1 MGNNPLEKGKKVRSM
16 VLEVEN
22 LEVKIGKRS
31 IVKNLSFSME
41 KGSIIGLLGANGAG
55 KTTTFLALI
64 GLIKPA
70 KGTIYLDKEDITK
83 LPMYKRARKGIGYL
97 SQEPS
102 IFKELSV
109 EENLLAYLDTQKLTK
124 QEKNAI
130 IDMHLEE
137 LHITSLK
144 YKCAGELSGG
154 ERRRVEIA
162 RALTTNPKILFL
174 DEPFANI
181 DPKTIEDVKNLIF
194 FLKKR
199 GITIFITD
207 HNAYELLS
215 FIDKGLFLH
224 KGDLLA
230 SGTKQELTTNE
241 ALITHYL
248 GEAHKRIKC

>member
-1 MGNNPLEKGKKVRSM
+1 M

-22 LEVKIGKRS
+22 LEVKIGKRR
-31 IVKNLSFSME
+31 IVKNLSFSI
-41 KGSIIGLLGANGAG
+41 KTGSIVGLLGANGAG

-70 KGTIYLDKEDITK
+70 KGTIYLDEEDITK

-102 IFKELSV
+102 IFKELTV
-109 EENLLAYLDTQKLTK
+109 EENLLAYLDTKKLSK
-124 QEKNAI
+124 QEKDAI
-130 IDMHLEE
+130 IQQHLAE

-144 YKCAGELSGG
+144 KKRAGELSGG

-181 DPKTIEDVKNLIF
+181 DPKTIEDVKKLIF
-194 FLKKR
+194 FLKER

-224 KGDLLA
+224 KGELLA
-230 SGTKQELTTNE
+230 SGTKEELLDNQ

-248 GEAHKRIKC
+248 GDAHRRIRESSTS